1 MTLTGNLEDLPLL
14 DILQVVSFS
23 KRTGWLTIG
32 TPVGEGAVVFKGGL
46 VVSCF
51 TWDSPP
57 VDPATRFLP
66 PEERHALIRRRIE
79 ESLAQ
84 LIRLHEGQFNFSLAE
99 EIPAFVESHDIT
111 DETLRVGINP
121 QELLLE
127 LTRGIDEDRRD
138 STAAVEV
145 SFAEPEPEALLA
157 LADAAEPED
166 IVEPEDVVEPA
177 DVIEPDEAA
186 DLEEAPAEAVVP
198 PPPPPAPPPAEEIRV
213 ILLVDDEDEVRRV
226 LAEHFTRAG
235 YQVVE
240 ANDPDAAVKKAG
252 KLGKGG
258 VEFLLVTDLG
268 MPTSG
273 GSSFQGGFEVV
284 KRLWKMNLQPRVLMM
299 AETLGPALQARA
311 KQMGISSFVFKPG
324 LSKLDP
330 EQFRADLAAFAAKMV
345 ADVLPRATRS
355 APARSAAPAAA
366 PARPAAP
373 AATAEEMSRQ
383 FAMLQRRLEELRRPN
398 DPTDISHLV
407 MTVAREF
414 FERAMLFL
422 VKGEEVRGLG
432 GFGAAPRDESL
443 DLAARDIVIPLS
455 EPSVFQEVA
464 ATRKPF
470 VGPCPEGKWTQ
481 FLMGRIGR
489 YKSVSL
495 AVLPLLAHRETIAL
509 LVGDNPDTGRD
520 LGRLDALEV
529 FVSQAGVALENAFL
543 QRKLQ
548 AAQKRE

>member
-1 MTLTGNLEDLPLL
+1 LTLTGNLEDLPLL

-23 KRTGWLTIG
+23 KRTGWLTIRTAAG
-32 TPVGEGAVVFKGGL
+32 DGAVVFKEGL

-57 VDPATRFLP
+57 VDPSSRGLP
-66 PEERHALIRRRIE
+66 QSERAALIRRRIE
-79 ESLAQ
+79 AALEQ
-84 LIRLHEGQFNFSLAE
+84 LIRLREGQFAFSLAE
-99 EIPAFVESHDIT
+99 EIPAFVDAHDIT

-127 LTRGIDEDRRD
+127 LTRGMDEDRRD

-145 SFAEPEPEALLA
+145 SFAEPEPEALSA
-157 LADAAEPED
+157 LGEASEVADVAEAPEAALPEDAAELP
-166 IVEPEDVVEPA
+166 
-177 DVIEPDEAA
+177 EAA
-186 DLEEAPAEAVVP
+186 TELPETA
-198 PPPPPAPPPAEEIRV
+198 APPTPAEEIRV
-213 ILLVDDEDEVRRV
+213 ILLVDDEEEVRRV
-226 LAEHFTRAG
+226 LGEHFTRAG

-240 ANDPDAAVKKAG
+240 AGDPDAAVKKAG

-284 KRLWKMNLQPRVLMM
+284 KRLWKMKLHPPVLMM

-311 KQMGISSFVFKPG
+311 KQMRISSFVFKPG

-330 EQFRADLAAFAAKMV
+330 QQFRADLSAFAAKMV

-355 APARSAAPAAA
+355 APPEPEPASPAPGPAAP
-366 PARPAAP
+366 P

-383 FAMLQRRLEELRRPN
+383 FAMLQGRLEELRRPS

-407 MTVAREF
+407 MKMAREF
-414 FERAMLFL
+414 FERGILFL
-422 VKGEEVRGLG
+422 VKGGEARGLG
-432 GFGAAPRDESL
+432 GFGPAPREESL
-443 DLAARDIVIPLS
+443 DLAVREIVIPLS
-455 EPSVFQEVA
+455 EPSVFQDVA
-464 ATRKPF
+464 VSRKPF
-470 VGPCPEGKWTQ
+470 VGPFPEGKWTQ

-489 YKSVSL
+489 YQSGSL
-495 AVLPLLAHRETIAL
+495 AVLPLLTHRETIAL
-509 LVGDNPDTGRD
+509 LFGDNPDTGRD
-520 LGRLDALEV
+520 LGRLDALAL
-529 FVSQAGVALENAFL
+529 FVDQAGVALENAFL

-548 AAQKRE
+548 AAQKKE

>member
-32 TPVGEGAVVFKGGL
+32 TTVGEGAVVFKGGL

-57 VDPATRFLP
+57 VDPDIRQLP
-66 PEERHALIRRRIE
+66 PDERAARIRGRIE
-79 ESLAQ
+79 AALQQ
-84 LIRLHEGQFNFSLAE
+84 LIRLHEGQFSFSLAE

-121 QELLLE
+121 QELLLT
-127 LTRGIDEDRRD
+127 LTKGMDEDRRD
-138 STAAVEV
+138 STAAVES
-145 SFAEPEPEALLA
+145 SFLEPEPEALQGDEPLTEAEPLA
-157 LADAAEPED
+157 EAEPLVEAEPLAEAELLADAEP
-166 IVEPEDVVEPA
+166 
-177 DVIEPDEAA
+177 
-186 DLEEAPAEAVVP
+186 LEEAEPPEAAPA
-198 PPPPPAPPPAEEIRV
+198 PPPAAPAEEIRV
-213 ILLVDDEDEVRRV
+213 ILLVDDEDDVRRV
-226 LAEHFTRAG
+226 LAEHFTRGG

-240 ANDPDAAVKKAG
+240 AGDPDAAVKKAG

-284 KRLWKMNLQPRVLMM
+284 KRLWKMNLHPPVLMM

-311 KQMGISSFVFKPG
+311 KQMRISNFVFKPG

-345 ADVLPRATRS
+345 ADVLPRATR
-355 APARSAAPAAA
+355 PA
-366 PARPAAP
+366 PAAP
-373 AATAEEMSRQ
+373 AKPAQAPTAAPATAEEMSRQ
-383 FAMLQRRLEELRRPN
+383 FAILQRRLEELRRPS
-398 DPTDISHLV
+398 DPTDISHLL

-414 FERAMLFL
+414 FERGILFL

-432 GFGAAPRDESL
+432 GFGSAPRGESL
-443 DLAARDIVIPLS
+443 DLAARDIAIPLS
-455 EPSVFQEVA
+455 EPSVFRDVA
-464 ATRKPF
+464 VSRKPF
-470 VGPCPEGKWTQ
+470 AGPLPEGKWTR

-489 YKSVSL
+489 YQTASL
-495 AVLPLLAHRETIAL
+495 ALLPLLAHRETIAL
-509 LVGDNPDTGRD
+509 LYGDNPDSGRE
-520 LGRLDALEV
+520 LGRLDALEL
-529 FVSQAGVALENAFL
+529 FVDQAGVALENALL

-548 AAQKRE
+548 AAQKRD

>member
-32 TPVGEGAVVFKGGL
+32 TPLGDGAVVFKRGL

-57 VDPATRFLP
+57 MDPATRTLP
-66 PEERHALIRRRIE
+66 AEDRHALIRRRIE
-79 ESLAQ
+79 EALAQ

-99 EIPAFVESHDIT
+99 EIPAFVEAHDIT

-121 QELLLE
+121 QELLLQ
-127 LTRGIDEDRRD
+127 LTKGMDEDRRD
-138 STAAVEV
+138 STAAVEA

-157 LADAAEPED
+157 VADAAPAEEPEEAE
-166 IVEPEDVVEPA
+166 EP
-177 DVIEPDEAA
+177 
-186 DLEEAPAEAVVP
+186 P
-198 PPPPPAPPPAEEIRV
+198 PPPPPAAPPAEEIRV

-226 LAEHFTRAG
+226 LAEHFTRGG

-284 KRLWKMNLQPRVLMM
+284 KRLWKMKLHPRVLMM
-299 AETLGPALQARA
+299 TETLGPALQARA
-311 KQMGISSFVFKPG
+311 KQMGIASFVFKPG

-330 EQFRADLAAFAAKMV
+330 EQFRADLSAFAAKMV
-345 ADVLPRATRS
+345 ADVLPRATR
-355 APARSAAPAAA
+355 AAPAASAA
-366 PARPAAP
+366 PGPAPVHPAAP
-373 AATAEEMSRQ
+373 PASAEEMSRQ
-383 FAMLQRRLEELRRPN
+383 FAMLQRRLEELRRPS

-414 FERAMLFL
+414 FERGILFL

-432 GFGAAPRDESL
+432 GFGPAPRGESL

-455 EPSVFQEVA
+455 EPSVFQQVA
-464 ATRKPF
+464 TARRPF
-470 VGPCPEGKWTQ
+470 AGPFPEGRWTQ

-509 LVGDNPDTGRD
+509 LFGDNPDTGRE
-520 LGRLDALEV
+520 LGRLDALEL

-543 QRKLQ
+543 QRKLR
-548 AAQKRE
+548 AAQNQG

>member
-1 MTLTGNLEDLPLL
+1 LTLTGDLEDLPLL

-23 KRTGWLTIG
+23 KRTGWLTIRTEAG
-32 TPVGEGAVVFKGGL
+32 DGAVVFKDGL

-57 VDPATRFLP
+57 MDPSARDLP
-66 PEERHALIRRRIE
+66 PADRGALIRRRIASALE
-79 ESLAQ
+79 Q
-84 LIRLHEGQFNFSLAE
+84 LIRLREGRFGFSLAE

-127 LTRGIDEDRRD
+127 LTRGMDEDRRET
-138 STAAVEV
+138 TAAVEV
-145 SFAEPEPEALLA
+145 SFAEPEPEAL
-157 LADAAEPED
+157 AAEPDPGALED
-166 IVEPEDVVEPA
+166 AAPEPLEAEPEPEVPAEPEPEPEAEPA
-177 DVIEPDEAA
+177 T
-186 DLEEAPAEAVVP
+186 APG
-198 PPPPPAPPPAEEIRV
+198 EEIRV

-226 LAEHFTRAG
+226 LGEHFTRAG

-240 ANDPDAAVKKAG
+240 AFDPGSAVKKAG

-284 KRLWKMNLQPRVLMM
+284 KRLWKMKLHPPVLMM

-330 EQFRADLAAFAAKMV
+330 QQFRADLAAFAAKMV
-345 ADVLPRATRS
+345 SDVLPRATRAVPAVP
-355 APARSAAPAAA
+355 APAQAPGPVPA
-366 PARPAAP
+366 PPATP
-373 AATAEEMSRQ
+373 EEMSRQ
-383 FAMLQRRLEELRRPN
+383 FAILQRCLEELRRPS
-398 DPTDISHLV
+398 DPSDISHLV
-407 MTVAREF
+407 MKVAREF
-414 FERAMLFL
+414 FERGILLL

-432 GFGAAPRDESL
+432 GFGPTPRGESL
-443 DLAARDIVIPLS
+443 DLAAREILIPLR
-455 EPSVFQEVA
+455 EPSVFRDVA
-464 ATRKPF
+464 VSRKPF
-470 VGPCPEGKWTQ
+470 VGPVPDGKWSQ

-489 YKSVSL
+489 YKSATMAL
-495 AVLPLLAHRETIAL
+495 LPLLTHRETIAL
-509 LVGDNPDTGRD
+509 LFGDNPDTGREP
-520 LGRLDALEV
+520 GRLDALAL
-529 FVSQAGVALENAFL
+529 FMDQAGVALENAFL

>member
-1 MTLTGNLEDLPLL
+1 VTLTGNLEDLPLL

-32 TPVGEGAVVFKGGL
+32 TPVGEGAVVFKAGL

-57 VDPATRFLP
+57 VEPATRQLAP
-66 PEERHALIRRRIE
+66 DERAAFIRGRIE
-79 ESLAQ
+79 AALHQ

-99 EIPAFVESHDIT
+99 EIPAFVDAHDIT

-121 QELLLE
+121 QELLLT
-127 LTRGIDEDRRD
+127 LTKGMDEDRRD

-145 SFAEPEPEALLA
+145 SFAEPEPDALLA
-157 LADAAEPED
+157 APLE
-166 IVEPEDVVEPA
+166 VEPLEALATDGPEVVELEEAVEPA
-177 DVIEPDEAA
+177 
-186 DLEEAPAEAVVP
+186 
-198 PPPPPAPPPAEEIRV
+198 PPAPPPVPAAAAEEIRV
-213 ILLVDDEDEVRRV
+213 ILLVDDEEDVRRV
-226 LAEHFTRAG
+226 LAEHFTRGG

-240 ANDPDAAVKKAG
+240 AADPDAAVKKAG
-252 KLGKGG
+252 KLGKVG

-284 KRLWKMNLQPRVLMM
+284 KRLWKMNLHPPVLMM

-345 ADVLPRATRS
+345 ADVLPRATR
-355 APARSAAPAAA
+355 AAPVTPVAA

-373 AATAEEMSRQ
+373 PATAEEMSRQ
-383 FAMLQRRLEELRRPN
+383 FGILQRRLEELRRPS
-398 DPTDISHLV
+398 DATDISHLV

-414 FERAMLFL
+414 FERAILFL

-432 GFGAAPRDESL
+432 GFGAAPRGESL

-455 EPSVFQEVA
+455 EPSVFQDVA

-470 VGPCPEGKWTQ
+470 AGPFPEGKWTQ

-489 YKSVSL
+489 YKSDSL

-509 LVGDNPDTGRD
+509 LFGDNPDTGRE
-520 LGRLDALEV
+520 LGRLDALEL

>member
-1 MTLTGNLEDLPLL
+1 LTLTGNLEDLPLL

-32 TPVGEGAVVFKGGL
+32 TTVGEGAVVFKGGL

-57 VDPATRFLP
+57 VDPDIRQLP
-66 PEERHALIRRRIE
+66 PDERAARIRGRIE
-79 ESLAQ
+79 AALQQ
-84 LIRLHEGQFNFSLAE
+84 LIRLHEGQFSFSLAE

-121 QELLLE
+121 QELLLT
-127 LTRGIDEDRRD
+127 LTKGMDEDRRD
-138 STAAVEV
+138 STAAVES
-145 SFAEPEPEALLA
+145 SFLEPEPEALQGDEPLTEAEPLA
-157 LADAAEPED
+157 EAEPLVEAEPLAEAELLADAEP
-166 IVEPEDVVEPA
+166 
-177 DVIEPDEAA
+177 
-186 DLEEAPAEAVVP
+186 LEEAEPPEAAPA
-198 PPPPPAPPPAEEIRV
+198 PPPAAPAEEIRV
-213 ILLVDDEDEVRRV
+213 ILLVDDEDDVRRV
-226 LAEHFTRAG
+226 LAEHFTRGG

-240 ANDPDAAVKKAG
+240 AGDPDAAVKKAG

-284 KRLWKMNLQPRVLMM
+284 KRLWKMNLHPPVLMM

-311 KQMGISSFVFKPG
+311 KQMRISNFVFKPG

-345 ADVLPRATRS
+345 ADVLPRATR
-355 APARSAAPAAA
+355 PA
-366 PARPAAP
+366 PAAP
-373 AATAEEMSRQ
+373 AKPAQAPTAAPATAEEMSRQ
-383 FAMLQRRLEELRRPN
+383 FAILQRRLEELRRPS
-398 DPTDISHLV
+398 DPTDISHLL

-414 FERAMLFL
+414 FERGILFL

-432 GFGAAPRDESL
+432 GFGSAPRGESL
-443 DLAARDIVIPLS
+443 DLAARDIAIPLS
-455 EPSVFQEVA
+455 EPSVFRDVA
-464 ATRKPF
+464 VSRKPF
-470 VGPCPEGKWTQ
+470 AGPLPEGKWTR

-489 YKSVSL
+489 YQTASL
-495 AVLPLLAHRETIAL
+495 ALLPLLAHRETIAL
-509 LVGDNPDTGRD
+509 LYGDNPDSGRE
-520 LGRLDALEV
+520 LGRLDALEL
-529 FVSQAGVALENAFL
+529 FVDQAGVALENALL

-548 AAQKRE
+548 AAQKRD